1 MNITKNLKVSDW
13 IFEKSN
19 KNHNLPFISCGD
31 YHNIIQSLSMNHV
44 NDRIRRLESFGFTI
58 KRCYIPNYNGV
69 GEMTYMPR
77 LNEVRLIIGRPKNHF
92 CKEVYAVI
100 IK

>member
-1 MNITKNLKVSDW
+1 MWKKLKITDW
-13 IFEKSN
+13 IFENSN
-19 KNHNLPFISCGD
+19 KNHNLPFISYSD
-31 YHNIIQSLSMNHV
+31 YHNIIQSLSMNRV

-58 KRCYIPNYNGV
+58 KRCYIPNYNGI

-77 LNEVRLIIGRPKNHF
+77 LNEVRLVIGRPKNHF
-92 CKEVYAVI
+92 YKEVYAVI

>member
-1 MNITKNLKVSDW
+1 MNITKEFKVTDW
-13 IFEKSN
+13 IFNMSN
-19 KNHNLPFISCGD
+19 KNHNLPFIKHND
-31 YHNIIQSLSMNHV
+31 YLNIIQSLSMNRV
-44 NDRIRRLESFGFTI
+44 DDRIRRLESFGFTI

-77 LNEVRLIIGRPKNHF
+77 LNEVRLVIGRPKNHF

>member
-1 MNITKNLKVSDW
+1 MNTKVTDW
-13 IFEKSN
+13 IFNMSN
-19 KNHNLPFISCGD
+19 KNHNLPFISCND
-31 YHNIIQSLSMNHV
+31 YHIIIQSLSMNRV

-77 LNEVRLIIGRPKNHF
+77 LNEVRLVIGRPKNHMS
-92 CKEVYAVI
+92 KEVYAVI